1 MDIAR
6 NSLTAFKIVLNGSIE
21 NDFVDD
27 IITDIY
33 SCGDNCFDITFK
45 KKGTIRLSVEN
56 NILTYDTMKE

>member
-6 NSLTAFKIVLNGSIE
+6 NSLTAFKIVLNSSIE
-21 NDFVDD
+21 NDFVEDD

-45 KKGTIRLSVEN
+45 KKGTIRLSV
-56 NILTYDTMKE
+56 

>member
-6 NSLTAFKIVLNGSIE
+6 NSLTAFKTVLNSSIE

-45 KKGTIRLSVEN
+45 KKGTIRLSV
-56 NILTYDTMKE
+56 